1 MVIEMAISSM
11 PFLIFGLICIIISGS
26 SLYFTVGK
34 LIEIKKSL
42 WSRILLWIA
51 CTVALNMIIFLSD
64 WANLPPSFVFF
75 LVTIFV
81 CCEGSGLKKL
91 AIGTMIASAVFS
103 FSALLDDF
111 STMELLKYKPMF
123 RAFFALVLYWTV
135 RLFRPERDSELTPG
149 MWKLLLLLNLT
160 PIGIV
165 LTLVLGTT
173 ETQRFLAEEIGQNNY
188 LSVAQNAQE
197 KQYIVL
203 LLLALFSFVGLLWT
217 TVVLSRQRKLEQ
229 QSMYAEMNQRYYES
243 MEQQHFEIR
252 RMRHDMVNHLQTL
265 SVLPEKEK
273 EEYIQNLLD
282 NTVNIRNSHYCGD
295 STINAVLTVKA
306 AAMEEL
312 EIEFSYKLDIPT
324 ELALNKMDICAL
336 FANTLDNAIEACKH
350 LPEEKRMIA
359 LESRMQKGMFVLS
372 VKNPVSEDA
381 MLIQDEKQKG
391 VFLTTKSDYKNH
403 GIGLKSIEDVV
414 RRNDGKM
421 EIHVQERIFEVFLF
435 VYI

>member
-75 LVTIFV
+75 LVTIFA

-188 LSVAQNAQE
+188 LTVAQNAQE

-295 STINAVLTVKA
+295 STINAVLTVTA

>member
-188 LSVAQNAQE
+188 LTVAQNAQE

-336 FANTLDNAIEACKH
+336 FANTLD
-350 LPEEKRMIA
+350 L
-359 LESRMQKGMFVLS
+359 
-372 VKNPVSEDA
+372 
-381 MLIQDEKQKG
+381 
-391 VFLTTKSDYKNH
+391 
-403 GIGLKSIEDVV
+403 
-414 RRNDGKM
+414 
-421 EIHVQERIFEVFLF
+421 
-435 VYI
+435 

>member
-165 LTLVLGTT
+165 LTLVL
-173 ETQRFLAEEIGQNNY
+173 
-188 LSVAQNAQE
+188 
-197 KQYIVL
+197 
-203 LLLALFSFVGLLWT
+203 
-217 TVVLSRQRKLEQ
+217 
-229 QSMYAEMNQRYYES
+229 
-243 MEQQHFEIR
+243 
-252 RMRHDMVNHLQTL
+252 
-265 SVLPEKEK
+265 
-273 EEYIQNLLD
+273 
-282 NTVNIRNSHYCGD
+282 
-295 STINAVLTVKA
+295 
-306 AAMEEL
+306 
-312 EIEFSYKLDIPT
+312 
-324 ELALNKMDICAL
+324 
-336 FANTLDNAIEACKH
+336 
-350 LPEEKRMIA
+350 
-359 LESRMQKGMFVLS
+359 
-372 VKNPVSEDA
+372 
-381 MLIQDEKQKG
+381 
-391 VFLTTKSDYKNH
+391 
-403 GIGLKSIEDVV
+403 
-414 RRNDGKM
+414 
-421 EIHVQERIFEVFLF
+421 
-435 VYI
+435 

>member
-188 LSVAQNAQE
+188 LTVAQNAQE

-295 STINAVLTVKA
+295 STINAVLTVQA
-306 AAMEEL
+306 AAMEER

>member
-188 LSVAQNAQE
+188 LTVAQNAQE

-295 STINAVLTVKA
+295 STINAVLTVTA